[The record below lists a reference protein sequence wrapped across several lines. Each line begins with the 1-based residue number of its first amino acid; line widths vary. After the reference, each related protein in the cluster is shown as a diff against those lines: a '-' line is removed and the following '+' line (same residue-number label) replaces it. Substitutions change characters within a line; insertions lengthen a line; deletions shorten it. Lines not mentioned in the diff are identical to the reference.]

1 MFDQILKE
9 IVAREVPEDEVAV
22 LLSGGIDSISV
33 ALTAHRM
40 GKKVTAYTFHL
51 EGQESY
57 DSKKANQVAKT
68 FGWDIVDVAV
78 PKTGLVPAWKR
89 LANKY
94 GCRKKT
100 HFECIYPFLFV
111 LPLIKEKKVLTGW
124 GADGWYGL
132 SRRATDPTKGFDS
145 KNSLNGLNRFRDSF
159 FGAESIG
166 GHQQLKLVAHQYGLT
181 MVFPYIGE
189 PSVEEFFRS
198 KDWFECSNGEP
209 IAGSKQ
215 KVIVRRCFQQ
225 ELEQIGT
232 VSPHANLQDCSGIK
246 VLFEQLLKNTEIN
259 FKGRGRLMDIARDW
273 ASMNTDVVFA

>member
-57 DSKKANQVAKT
+57 DSKKATQVAKT

-89 LANKY
+89 LAYKY

-124 GADGWYGL
+124 GADGWFGL
-132 SRRATDPTKGFDS
+132 SKKAQCNEKYRVKKS
-145 KNSLNGLNRFRDSF
+145 IEGLNKFRDDY
-159 FGAESIG
+159 FGMDSVA
-166 GHQQLKLVAHQYGLT
+166 GHKQLKVVASHYALKLV
-181 MVFPYIGE
+181 MPYIEE
-189 PSVEEFFRS
+189 PTVETFFRS
-198 KDWFECSNGEP
+198 KDWFECSGGKQ
-209 IAGSKQ
+209 IGGSSQ
-215 KVIVRRCFQQ
+215 KSIVRRCFQQ
-225 ELEQIGT
+225 EIEQIGT
-232 VSPHANLQDCSGIK
+232 VSPHANLQMCSGIN
-246 VLFEQLLKNTEIN
+246 VLFDQLLENTEIN
-259 FKGRGRLMDIARDW
+259 FKGRGRLMDVARDW

>member
-1 MFDQILKE
+1 MFDQILNE

-132 SRRATDPTKGFDS
+132 SKKAQCNKKYRVKKS
-145 KNSLNGLNRFRDSF
+145 IEGLNKFRDDY
-159 FGAESIG
+159 FGMDSVA
-166 GHQQLKLVAHQYGLT
+166 GHKQLKIVASHYDLNVV
-181 MVFPYIGE
+181 MPYINE
-189 PSVEEFFRS
+189 PTVEEFFHS
-198 KDWFECSNGEP
+198 KDWFECSDGAQV
-209 IAGSKQ
+209 AGSKQ
-215 KVIVRRCFQQ
+215 KSIVRRCFQQ

-232 VSPHANLQDCSGIK
+232 VSPHANLQTCSGIN
-246 VLFEQLLKNTEIN
+246 VLFDQLLENTEIN
-259 FKGRGRLMDIARDW
+259 FRGRGRLMDVARDW

>member
-89 LANKY
+89 LAYKY

-132 SRRATDPTKGFDS
+132 SRRATDPTHGFDS
-145 KNSLNGLNRFRDSF
+145 KNSLDGLNRFRDDY
-159 FGAESIG
+159 FGMDSVA
-166 GHQQLKLVAHQYGLT
+166 GHKQLKVVASHYDLNVV
-181 MVFPYIGE
+181 MPYINE
-189 PSVEEFFRS
+189 PTVEEFFRS
-198 KDWFECSNGEP
+198 KDWFECSDGP
-209 IAGSKQ
+209 QIAGSKQ
-215 KVIVRRCFQQ
+215 KSIVRRCFQE
-225 ELEQIGT
+225 ELERIGT
-232 VSPHANLQDCSGIK
+232 VSPHANLQKCSG
-246 VLFEQLLKNTEIN
+246 VDLLFKRLLKNTEIN
-259 FKGRGRLMDIARDW
+259 FKGRGRLMDVARDW
-273 ASMNTDVVFA
+273 ASVNTDVVFG

>member
-89 LANKY
+89 LAYKY

-132 SRRATDPTKGFDS
+132 SKKAQCNKKYRVKKS
-145 KNSLNGLNRFRDSF
+145 IEGLNKFRDDY
-159 FGAESIG
+159 FGMDSVA
-166 GHQQLKLVAHQYGLT
+166 GHKQLKIVASHYDLT
-181 MVFPYIGE
+181 VVMPYINE
-189 PSVEEFFRS
+189 PTVEEFFRS
-198 KDWFECSNGEP
+198 KDWFECSDGAQV
-209 IAGSKQ
+209 AGSKQ
-215 KVIVRRCFQQ
+215 KSIVRRCFQQ

-232 VSPHANLQDCSGIK
+232 VSPHANLQMCSGIN
-246 VLFEQLLKNTEIN
+246 VLFDQLLENTEIN
-259 FKGRGRLMDIARDW
+259 FRGRGRLMDVARDW
-273 ASMNTDVVFA
+273 ASVNTDVVFA

>member
-57 DSKKANQVAKT
+57 DSKKATQVAQT
-68 FGWDIVDVAV
+68 FGWDIVDVEV

-89 LANKY
+89 LAYKY

-132 SRRATDPTKGFDS
+132 SKKAQCNKKYLVKKS
-145 KNSLNGLNRFRDSF
+145 IEGLNKFRDDYF
-159 FGAESIG
+159 RMESVA
-166 GHQQLKLVAHQYGLT
+166 GHKQLKIVASHYDLT
-181 MVFPYIGE
+181 VVMPYINE
-189 PSVEEFFRS
+189 PTVGEFFRS
-198 KDWFECSNGEP
+198 KDWLECSDGTQ

-215 KVIVRRCFQQ
+215 KSIVRRCFQE

-232 VSPHANLQDCSGIK
+232 VSPHANLQLCSGIN
-246 VLFEQLLKNTEIN
+246 VLFDQLLENTEIN
-259 FKGRGRLMDIARDW
+259 FKGRGRLMDVARDW
-273 ASMNTDVVFA
+273 ASMNTDLVFA